1 MHFRPNLNAEE
12 AATALTVADVIELVK
27 SHGGSDNTEF
37 VDGLDWG
44 KIVENAD
51 ESTVPEIQPYLE
63 KSAAVSA
70 LCVGRLSLFQ
80 LCMSNLFQTR
90 SQRSRKSDVNATR
103 IRAMIAQRPAF
114 LVCPNHQSFLDP
126 FVVCSNYPL
135 DYFRDTFHVGAS
147 EFWEGGFMTWV
158 SRMLQVVP
166 VNPDTDLMRAM
177 RAGAAGLKNGKILHI
192 YPEGERGFD
201 GDLHEFKKGAAILAT
216 ELDLPIVPV
225 ALDGLY
231 KVWPRRSL
239 RIRLAKVKVRFGE
252 PFYARDVLAAAAPA
266 RDLPTDV
273 QYAIVTDHLKTV
285 IEQMIEEM
293 RSK

>member
-1 MHFRPNLNAEE
+1 
-12 AATALTVADVIELVK
+12 
-27 SHGGSDNTEF
+27 
-37 VDGLDWG
+37 
-44 KIVENAD
+44 
-51 ESTVPEIQPYLE
+51 
-63 KSAAVSA
+63 
-70 LCVGRLSLFQ
+70 
-80 LCMSNLFQTR
+80 
-90 SQRSRKSDVNATR
+90 
-103 IRAMIAQRPAF
+103 
-114 LVCPNHQSFLDP
+114 
-126 FVVCSNYPL
+126 VCSNYPL
-135 DYFRDTFHVGAS
+135 SYFRDVFHVGAS

-231 KVWPRRSL
+231 KVWPRRSW
-239 RIRLAKVKVRFGE
+239 RIRLAKVKVRFGKA
-252 PFYARDVLAAAAPA
+252 FYARDVLAAAASA
-266 RDLPTDV
+266 GDLPTDA
-273 QYAIVTDHLKTV
+273 QYAIVTDHLKSV
-285 IEQMIEEM
+285 IEQMIEEI